1 MSNRLAGAALIAVL
15 TLNVHAA
22 RAVEDEAHRIANNFS
37 HENIICGAYHS
48 LVSRCLADRDPK
60 DQLVA
65 KYRQTSV
72 TFIERAVKVGR
83 GIGLSEEAFS
93 AKVEDAKQEMMSE
106 TEGVCASIL
115 LLLEKHAKQC
125 KRLYEDGPKTFAD
138 EMSRAKKAT
147 MQRKR

>member
-1 MSNRLAGAALIAVL
+1 
-15 TLNVHAA
+15 
-22 RAVEDEAHRIANNFS
+22 
-37 HENIICGAYHS
+37 
-48 LVSRCLADRDPK
+48 
-60 DQLVA
+60 
-65 KYRQTSV
+65 
-72 TFIERAVKVGR
+72 VGR

>member
-1 MSNRLAGAALIAVL
+1 MSNQLAGAALIAVL
-15 TLNVHAA
+15 ILNVHAA
-22 RAVEDEAHRIANNFS
+22 RAVEDEAHRIANSFAQ
-37 HENIICGAYHS
+37 ENLICGAYHS

-93 AKVEDAKQEMMSE
+93 ARVEVAKQEMMSE
-106 TEGVCASIL
+106 TEGVCTSIL

-125 KRLYEDGPKTFAD
+125 KRLYEDG
-138 EMSRAKKAT
+138 SRAKKAT

>member
-37 HENIICGAYHS
+37 HENLICGAYHS
-48 LVSRCLADRDPK
+48 LVSQCLADRDPN

-72 TFIERAVKVGR
+72 TFIGRAVKVGR
-83 GIGLSEEAFS
+83 GIGLSAEAFS
-93 AKVEDAKQEMMSE
+93 ARVEVAKQEMMSE
-106 TEGVCASIL
+106 TEGVCTSIL
-115 LLLEKHAKQC
+115 LLLETHAKRC
-125 KRLYEDGPKTFAD
+125 KRLYEDGPKSFAD
-138 EMSRAKKAT
+138 EMSRAR
-147 MQRKR
+147 RKR